1 MPSRRDMELIVI
13 VVILLQ
19 PAMAMVKLWMQK
31 HIVTTGNDVTSDA
44 ARAVEQIL

>member
-1 MPSRRDMELIVI
+1 MELV
-13 VVILLQ
+13 VLTVILLQ